1 MKKIRSALFV
11 AASAAL
17 ILTAGCTLPRP
28 ESATLYDLGPLRADA
43 PAPALPALPPISV
56 AYMVSTGWLARPLM
70 YYRLNYENDR
80 TPRSYAHARWT
91 MPPAQLIAQRL
102 KWRITQAGG
111 TALSAAD
118 GAMDVP
124 VLRIEADDFT
134 QHFDAPGQS
143 IGQVVLRASVFRG
156 RTLLGQKT
164 FAKQAPAPT
173 ADAEGG
179 TRALSAA
186 CDNAITD
193 MMKWLAGLPL
203 KQ

>member
-1 MKKIRSALFV
+1 MTRIFQLAV
-11 AASAAL
+11 SAAL
-17 ILTAGCTLPRP
+17 LLQIAGCALPRP
-28 ESATLYDLGPLRADA
+28 ESAALYDLGPLSAQA
-43 PAPALPALPPISV
+43 PATSLPALPPISIADIV
-56 AYMVSTGWLARPLM
+56 TTGWLDRPLM
-70 YYRLNYENDR
+70 YFRLNYENDR
-80 TPRSYAHARWT
+80 NPRPYAHSRWT

-118 GAMDVP
+118 GALDVP

-134 QHFDAPGQS
+134 QHFDAPGKS
-143 IGQVVLRASVFRG
+143 TGQVALRASVFRG

-164 FAKQAPAPT
+164 FVKQAPAPT

-179 TRALSAA
+179 TRALAAA
-186 CDNAITD
+186 CDDAIAD
-193 MMKWLAGLPL
+193 MMQWLAGLPL